1 MDNLGK
7 IQKGDYLSLR
17 KNEASRW
24 AANDIL
30 RKGSQL
36 NFTMQPGS
44 GGQVPA
50 DLQDKLEQDAMKIQK
65 MKMNLSELQGMRLNT
80 PDDVKR
86 IMLA

>member
-1 MDNLGK
+1 
-7 IQKGDYLSLR
+7 
-17 KNEASRW
+17 
-24 AANDIL
+24 
-30 RKGSQL
+30 
-36 NFTMQPGS
+36 
-44 GGQVPA
+44 VPA